1 MHRGCAVSVQLK
13 HLDAGLLLTVHAL
26 DELTVLEHLSAH
38 LGGDEVAVVVD
49 VSQMTMAPPADVET
63 LVGEVRHA
71 AARGRHR
78 WSLVSGRSTARRI
91 LRQLLAGSAIAV
103 HPSVDAAL
111 LALRPGAPA

>member
-1 MHRGCAVSVQLK
+1 MSLQLT

-26 DELTVLEHLSAH
+26 GELSMLEHLSQH
-38 LGGDEVAVVVD
+38 LDGDDDLAVVVD
-49 VSQMTMAPPADVET
+49 VSHMTLAPPADVAC

-71 AARGRHR
+71 AAQGTHR

-91 LRQLLAGSAIAV
+91 LRQLLGGSAIGV

-111 LALRPGAPA
+111 LSLGDGAAAT